1 MLTHIVLWKLHAT
14 AEGRT
19 KSENAILL
27 KEKLE
32 SLVEIIPQI
41 VELKVGINLATAD
54 ATNYD
59 VMLYSKF
66 DRMETMMEYQNHPAH
81 KAVGEWIGKIRESRV
96 AIDF

>member
-1 MLTHIVLWKLHAT
+1 MLTHVVLWKLHDT

-32 SLVEIIPQI
+32 NLVEIIPQI
-41 VELKVGINLATAD
+41 VELRVGINLATAE

-59 VMLYSKF
+59 VMLYSTF
-66 DRMETMMEYQNHPAH
+66 DNMKTMMEYQNHPTH
-81 KAVGEWIGKIRESRV
+81 KAIGEWIGKIRESRV